1 MDNQNKINV
10 LIIGASS
17 KLSDQYIKKYGSDS
31 SNFFGISSK
40 VQGEIKLP
48 NITICDY
55 SHIAKLKDIKF
66 DEVLILASRLPN
78 ENVNL
83 KSFQDVNNNVI
94 EILKNVIIPNST
106 SVKICFIS
114 SYSVYSPVEKY
125 IDENSTTYNENDYA
139 RSKLEMEDSLLKL
152 ATYHKLSLMIMRMP
166 VLLYKGV
173 NSNFLGKV
181 ANAIKNKKT
190 AYLSNPSAS
199 LFLVFDVDNLVRI
212 VKSEWKGINLVNCSS
227 LADITFNDIAK
238 LSKEYGLLNL
248 EWLKSD
254 RPSQSVC
261 QAKLISIL
269 GELPSAKM
277 VVERWFKEEFKNT

>member
-1 MDNQNKINV
+1 
-10 LIIGASS
+10 
-17 KLSDQYIKKYGSDS
+17 
-31 SNFFGISSK
+31 
-40 VQGEIKLP
+40 
-48 NITICDY
+48 
-55 SHIAKLKDIKF
+55 
-66 DEVLILASRLPN
+66 
-78 ENVNL
+78 
-83 KSFQDVNNNVI
+83 
-94 EILKNVIIPNST
+94 
-106 SVKICFIS
+106 
-114 SYSVYSPVEKY
+114 
-125 IDENSTTYNENDYA
+125 
-139 RSKLEMEDSLLKL
+139 MEDSLLKL